1 MIYEQ
6 QKQVSTQ
13 LYHVEQKVRELKHET
28 TQLIYRKNPDLT
40 SQDVEQILTRFDTKD
55 SINETLK
62 TAQVKHESVL
72 LAKSLGQKLAIDI
85 QSREDAKTKL
95 FSNIGMMEQDDMNIG
110 MKRSGPSDM
119 YSTEPHVYR
128 AGI

>member
-1 MIYEQ
+1 M
-6 QKQVSTQ
+6 STQ

-72 LAKSLGQKLAIDI
+72 LAKTLGQKLAIDI
-85 QSREDAKTKL
+85 
-95 FSNIGMMEQDDMNIG
+95 
-110 MKRSGPSDM
+110 
-119 YSTEPHVYR
+119 
-128 AGI
+128 